1 MGGAFSDNKQQKTV
15 NRNLLEETKYNVS
28 INSNINKLTVNSILL
43 EETKYNVSIDS
54 NINEFFMITTIKL

>member
-28 INSNINKLTVNSILL
+28 INSNINKLTVNSSFNRFQY
-43 EETKYNVSIDS
+43 K
-54 NINEFFMITTIKL
+54 